1 MRAEELHVF
10 LICRGKSK
18 AAEKL
23 SEAQKLLRQ
32 NQRWVYSEPGLV
44 KTTCILPPV
53 VSEIART
60 KSQRPE
66 GIKKTNP
73 EIIIVKI
80 RTLEMFTQR
89 NKMELMWVSNTNTHR
104 AELNILTHDDQT
116 GIRWQQKW
124 NHY

>member
-10 LICRGKSK
+10 HICRGKSK

-32 NQRWVYSEPGLV
+32 NHRDERKQVYSEPGLV

-60 KSQRPE
+60 KSQRPG

-73 EIIIVKI
+73 EIIVVKI
-80 RTLEMFTQR
+80 RTLEIFTQR
-89 NKMELMWVSNTNTHR
+89 NKMELMWVSNTNMHR
-104 AELNILTHDDQT
+104 AQLNILTHDDQT
-116 GIRWQQKW
+116 GI
-124 NHY
+124 H